1 MKQQI
6 VISEALKAAWKS
18 LKEQIWILVGLLVG
32 YTIIYFL
39 LNIFTPTNEVGAP
52 KGITGGVM
60 YFVSFA
66 FTTLFYLGYIKNLFQ
81 ALDGEEPQFSAYGQQ
96 SGKILKGMITS
107 ILYSLIMVIGLCL
120 LIIPGIYLGLRLQ
133 FAFYFIVEENTG
145 ILDSLK
151 KSWTITKG
159 QVFPLFLLLLVG
171 IGIVILGI
179 IALGIGVFVAIPLI
193 FMASCY
199 VFRKLNAPAASILEE
214 EGTFLAKAE
223 N

>member
-1 MKQQI
+1 
-6 VISEALKAAWKS
+6 
-18 LKEQIWILVGLLVG
+18 
-32 YTIIYFL
+32 
-39 LNIFTPTNEVGAP
+39 
-52 KGITGGVM
+52 M

-151 KSWTITKG
+151 KSWAITKG

-199 VFRKLNAPAASILEE
+199 VFRKLNAPSASILEE